1 MTDYI
6 IPEVTLEE
14 AETITRR
21 DRLID
26 EVIKASVWPQSALTD
41 KRSRAT
47 VGEWLDAI
55 EAAVKVADGD
65 EQAV

>member
-26 EVIKASVWPQSALTD
+26 EVIKASVWPQSALTN
-41 KRSRAT
+41 KQSRET

-55 EAAVKVADGD
+55 ETAVKVVDGD
-65 EQAV
+65 E

>member
-26 EVIKASVWPQSALTD
+26 EVIKASVWPQSVLTD
-41 KRSRAT
+41 KRSRET

-55 EAAVKVADGD
+55 EAAVKVVDGD
-65 EQAV
+65 E